1 MYKHNDDYFGK
12 LIKSVRKNKKISPN
26 VLVNGI
32 CTIAVL
38 YNVEDGGILPSYLL
52 RDVLI
57 ERLGMAS
64 EWFEC
69 MLTC

>member
-38 YNVEDGGILPSYLL
+38 YNVEDGGILP
-52 RDVLI
+52 
-57 ERLGMAS
+57 
-64 EWFEC
+64 C
-69 MLTC
+69 